1 MTAPQHPQP
10 AAPQAP
16 AFAPEAPQWT
26 GGYLSPI
33 PVRKATLADALA
45 SEWTKI
51 RSLRSTMWTL
61 GVMVALVFGIGCA
74 IAAAATA
81 VDDNGGG
88 GKDMSALSF
97 GVFGVLLGVICVIT
111 LGVLT
116 ISSEFGTGMIR
127 TTLTACPNRA
137 RVLTAKAIVFFLLV
151 FTITLVSTTLVGMV
165 AESML
170 QGQWTDRTTGEMWLR
185 ATVGVSLFVA
195 LIGLLALAV
204 GTIVRHSAGAI
215 TAMLGLMLLPL
226 VMTMFMYAS
235 ALSEV
240 RKFLL
245 QYSIPYE
252 LFVLFASGTDGPDSS
267 GPTGWDPVWIMMG
280 VVAVALGGAYA
291 ALMKRDA

>member
-10 AAPQAP
+10 PAPQAP

-61 GVMVALVFGIGCA
+61 GVMVVLVFGIGCA
-74 IAAAATA
+74 IAAAATT
-81 VDDNGGG
+81 VDNNGSE
-88 GKDMSALSF
+88 KDMSALSF
-97 GVFGVLLGVICVIT
+97 GVFGVLLGIICIIT

-116 ISSEFGTGMIR
+116 ITSEFGTGMIR

-185 ATVGVSLFVA
+185 STVGVSLFVA

-204 GTIVRHSAGAI
+204 GTLVRHSAGAI

-226 VMTMFMYAS
+226 VMSMFMYAS
-235 ALSEV
+235 ALSEI
-240 RKFLL
+240 KKYLI

-252 LFVLFASGTDGPDSS
+252 LFVLFASGSDGPDSS
-267 GPTGWDPVWIMMG
+267 GPMGWDPVWIMMG
-280 VVAVALGGAYA
+280 VVAVAMAGAYA

>member
-10 AAPQAP
+10 TAPPQAP
-16 AFAPEAPQWT
+16 AFAPEAPQWS
-26 GGYLSPI
+26 GGYVSPI
-33 PVRKATLADALA
+33 PVRKANLADAIA

-51 RSLRSTMWTL
+51 RSLRSTVWTL
-61 GVMVALVFGIGCA
+61 GVMVVLVFGIGCA
-74 IAAAATA
+74 IAVAASS
-81 VDDNGGG
+81 VDSSDGEKN
-88 GKDMSALSF
+88 MSALSF
-97 GVFGVLLGVICVIT
+97 GVFGVLLGIICVIT

-116 ISSEFGTGMIR
+116 ISSEYGTGMIR
-127 TTLTACPNRA
+127 TTLTACPDRA

-165 AESML
+165 AESLL
-170 QGQWTDRTTGEMWLR
+170 QGQWTSRTTGEMWLR

-204 GTIVRHSAGAI
+204 GTLVRHSAGAI
-215 TAMLGLMLLPL
+215 TTMLGLMLLPL
-226 VMTMFMYAS
+226 VMTTFMYAS
-235 ALSEV
+235 ALSEL

-252 LFVLFASGTDGPDSS
+252 LFVLFASGTEPDS
-267 GPTGWDPVWIMMG
+267 GPTGWDPVWIMAG